1 MPGCGEPDDLEDIE
15 DMTDDPVV
23 RLEHREVALKRFPKK
38 DGEEE
43 TDENKELLPGKGSIY
58 IKTWGC
64 SHNNSDGEYMAGLL
78 ASQGYEIT
86 PNRAKADLWLLNSCT
101 VKNPSQDVFV
111 NAIKAGTDSGAKI
124 VVAGCVPQGQP
135 DSKDLAGFS
144 IVGVQQIDRVVEVV
158 EETLKGHQ
166 VRLLGTDRKTAG
178 APLDLPKIRKNPF
191 IEIIPINSGCLN
203 QCTYCKTKHA
213 RGDLRSYP
221 IDEIVNRA
229 VQVFKEGVVE
239 IWLTSEDTGTYG
251 RDIGVSLP
259 DLLWQLTKVIP
270 PGCMLRVG
278 MTNPPYILEHLEQM
292 AEIFK
297 HPRVFS
303 FLHVP
308 VQACAD
314 SVLLQMKR
322 KYTCEDFLQVVNFLR
337 ERVPDMTLA
346 TDVICGFPTETADH
360 FEETLRV
367 FEEYRFPI
375 VNISQFYPRPG
386 TPAAKMPRVPTSEVK
401 RRSTAMTRLFES
413 YQTFDNFVGKVLPVL
428 ITEMA
433 TDGVHMV
440 GHTKSYVQVLLPN
453 VPELMG
459 RMVTVHIL
467 SATKF
472 SLQGEVVQA
481 DTPIEVSLNDIRKR
495 TANTTTPTS
504 APSTPNSANAA
515 TAVSSKD
522 ADKKQKRDRNCVSP
536 LPVLLFFAAV
546 IVLILGLTL
555 WGQ

>member
-1 MPGCGEPDDLEDIE
+1 MPDCGEHDDLEDIE

-23 RLEHREVALKRFPKK
+23 RLEHREVALKRFPKNN
-38 DGEEE
+38 DTENE
-43 TDENKELLPGKGSIY
+43 ENKELLPGKGSIY

-101 VKNPSQDVFV
+101 VKSPSQDVFV

-144 IVGVQQIDRVVEVV
+144 VVGVQQIDRVVEVV

-178 APLDLPKIRKNPF
+178 APLDLPKIRKNPY

-221 IDEIVNRA
+221 VSEIVNRA
-229 VQVFKEGVVE
+229 TQVFKEGVVE

-251 RDIGVSLP
+251 RDIGTSLP
-259 DLLWQLTKVIP
+259 ELLWELIKVIP
-270 PGCMLRVG
+270 SGCMLRVG

-314 SVLLQMKR
+314 PVLLQMKR
-322 KYTCEDFLQVVNFLR
+322 KYTCADFLQVVDFLR
-337 ERVPDMTLA
+337 DRVPDMTLA
-346 TDVICGFPTETADH
+346 TDVICGFPTETADQ
-360 FEETLRV
+360 FEETLEV
-367 FEEYRFPI
+367 FEKYHFPI

-413 YQTFDNFVGKVLPVL
+413 YQTFDHYVGKIMPVL
-428 ITEMA
+428 ITEIA
-433 TDGVHMV
+433 ADGIHMV

-453 VPELMG
+453 APPLMG
-459 RMVTVHIL
+459 KMVTAHIL

-472 SLQGEVVQA
+472 SLQGEVAQA
-481 DTPIEVSLNDIRKR
+481 DEPIEVSLNDVRKR
-495 TANTTTPTS
+495 TPNATSTTPAIRSGT
-504 APSTPNSANAA
+504 
-515 TAVSSKD
+515 KD
-522 ADKKQKRDRNCVSP
+522 TIVEKGNKKEKRDRACVSP
-536 LPVLLFFAAV
+536 TLIFLLFAV
-546 IVLILGLTL
+546 IIALVLGLSL
-555 WGQ
+555 W